1 MITWP
6 WSRLYIIEGCIT
18 VVWAAICI
26 FVVPKN
32 YETAYFLNNEEK
44 ALMRQRAEVME
55 AYSGGSGHYSK
66 SDIKEAAKD
75 IKSWLH
81 GVIQIAVV
89 TILYGASHQPFARV
103 LSPARSMPRLRR
115 QQVSA
120 PFSPSLSRMAF
131 SLLQYKRNT

>member
-1 MITWP
+1 M
-6 WSRLYIIEGCIT
+6 YIIEGIVT
-18 VVWAAICI
+18 VVWAAVCV

-55 AYSGGSGHYSK
+55 AYSGGSGHYGM

-75 IKSWLH
+75 VKSWLH

-89 TILYGASHQPFARV
+89 TILYGTVWV
-103 LSPARSMPRLRR
+103 LSPLHSCNATDTATGFGTFLPIIIKEGFHYSTV
-115 QQVSA
+115 QA
-120 PFSPSLSRMAF
+120 
-131 SLLQYKRNT
+131 QYLVIPGE